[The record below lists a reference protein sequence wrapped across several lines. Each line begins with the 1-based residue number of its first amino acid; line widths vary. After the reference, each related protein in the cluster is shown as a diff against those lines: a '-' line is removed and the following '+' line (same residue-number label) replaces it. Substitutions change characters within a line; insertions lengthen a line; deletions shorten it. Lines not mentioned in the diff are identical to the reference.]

1 MVARI
6 DKLNKHRTISKNKL
20 RLWIRLLR
28 STRYMESVLRIRLRK
43 KFSVTLS
50 QFDVLAALSR
60 SEDGMI
66 MSEVSQLL
74 MVSNGN
80 ITGIVDRL
88 TEEGLVIRSMRGG
101 DRRTN
106 FLRLTRKGQR
116 KFHRMAQAHERWIED
131 LLQDFS
137 SAEVNHLIALLS
149 RLKKPETNV

>member
-6 DKLNKHRTISKNKL
+6 EKLKKQQPVDKNKL

-28 STRYMESVLRIRLRK
+28 STRYMESVLRAKLRK
-43 KFSVTLS
+43 KFSMTLS

-66 MSEVSQLL
+66 MSEVSKLL

-116 KFHRMAQAHERWIED
+116 KFNRMAEAHERWIED
-131 LLQDFS
+131 LLKDFS
-137 SAEVNHLIALLS
+137 AEEVSHLIAMLS
-149 RLKKPETNV
+149 RLKKPEINK

>member
-1 MVARI
+1 MAARI
-6 DKLNKHRTISKNKL
+6 EKLKKQQPASKNKL

-28 STRYMESVLRIRLRK
+28 STRYMESVLRAKLRK

-66 MSEVSQLL
+66 MSEVSKLL

-116 KFHRMAQAHERWIED
+116 KFDRMAEAHERWIED
-131 LLQDFS
+131 LLKDFT
-137 SAEVNHLIALLS
+137 AEEVSHLVAMLT
-149 RLKKPETNV
+149 RLKKPETSK

>member
-1 MVARI
+1 MAARI
-6 DKLNKHRTISKNKL
+6 EKLNKRQPASKNKL

-28 STRYMESVLRIRLRK
+28 STRYMESVLRAKLRK

-66 MSEVSQLL
+66 MSEVSKLL

-106 FLRLTRKGQR
+106 FLRLTKKGQR
-116 KFHRMAQAHERWIED
+116 KFDRMAEAHERWIED
-131 LLQDFS
+131 LLKDFS
-137 SAEVNHLIALLS
+137 AEEVSHLVAMLS
-149 RLKKPETNV
+149 RLKKPETNK

>member
-1 MVARI
+1 MAARI
-6 DKLNKHRTISKNKL
+6 NNLKKQQSGSKNKL

-28 STRYMESVLRIRLRK
+28 STRYMESVLRVKLRE

-66 MSEVSQLL
+66 MSEVSKLL

-88 TEEGLVIRSMRGG
+88 TDDGLVIRSLRGG

-106 FLRLTRKGQR
+106 FLRLTKKGQQ
-116 KFHRMAQAHERWIED
+116 KFDRMAQAHERWVND

-137 SAEVNHLIALLS
+137 AEEVGYLASKLS
-149 RLKKPETNV
+149 KLKKPETKN

>member
-6 DKLNKHRTISKNKL
+6 DKLKKQPSTSKDKL

-28 STRYMESVLRIRLRK
+28 STRYMESVLRAKLRK

-66 MSEVSQLL
+66 MSEVSKLL

-116 KFHRMAQAHERWIED
+116 KFSRMAAAHEKWIED
-131 LLQDFS
+131 LLQGFN
-137 SAEVNHLIALLS
+137 AEEVSHLIAMLT
-149 RLKKPETNV
+149 RLKKSEIKQ